1 MGQQGCYLEPA
12 ASDLE
17 QDFSGPGRSRMSVT
31 KDYRNERPG
40 RYTNDPD
47 MLRTA
52 DLDYNTR
59 LYILS
64 LSREL
69 GVEARA
75 VYYVDL

>member
-1 MGQQGCYLEPA
+1 
-12 ASDLE
+12 
-17 QDFSGPGRSRMSVT
+17 MSVT